1 MNPHMF
7 QRMIWGLVLVAAGA
21 LFLLN
26 QLGIIHVDV
35 AYMFS
40 TYWPAILIFYGLVG
54 FVTQRR
60 NHWGG
65 SIGSL
70 VMCGVGTIFLLKNLN
85 LTELSL
91 GEMFKFLAPIALI
104 FFGLNV
110 IFRPSKKESPDWP
123 SIKKARDE
131 MRKARV
137 DIRMAR
143 REERRELHRERHA
156 HHGKQWDSSSWHSSK
171 ASSTIPK
178 KEEDLTSTSHVK
190 YGLTDE
196 EKEVLKDIHGKYPED
211 DLKNWKSSDELNS
224 EEMGNHEPQARP
236 IRPNLSKKP
245 NFDHHYDHKYDG
257 FVRNFDSGDV
267 LHRHGFIG
275 DVHLGQEAWELKPI
289 QISHF
294 IGDSV
299 IDLTRAS
306 IPRGETAIHV
316 TAFIGDVKIF
326 IPNDMDVEVR
336 VMASSF
342 IGDMKVLDRRES
354 GFLRSV
360 RTQTSHYEE
369 AERKIIVTTSMFIGD
384 ITIKKIG

>member
-7 QRMIWGLVLVAAGA
+7 QRMIWGLVLVSAGT

-26 QLGIIHVDV
+26 QLGIIQIDIGYLV
-35 AYMFS
+35 S
-40 TYWPAILIFYGLVG
+40 TYWPVILIFYGLIG
-54 FVTQRR
+54 FASQRKY
-60 NHWGG
+60 HWGG

-70 VMCGVGTIFLLKNLN
+70 VMCGVGTIFLLKNLEV
-85 LTELSL
+85 TDLSI
-91 GEMFKFLAPIALI
+91 GEMFKFLAPVALI
-104 FFGLNV
+104 LFGLNV
-110 IFRPSKKESPDWP
+110 IFKPGKKESPDWP
-123 SIKKARDE
+123 SIKKAKDE
-131 MRKARV
+131 ARQ
-137 DIRMAR
+137 AR
-143 REERRELHRERHA
+143 REANRARHS
-156 HHGKQWDSSSWHSSK
+156 HHKQQWDSENWNISGDFSGNSK
-171 ASSTIPK
+171 EQLDHTSASNRK
-178 KEEDLTSTSHVK
+178 Q
-190 YGLTDE
+190 GLTDE
-196 EKEVLKDIHGKYPED
+196 EKEVLKEIHGTYPKEED
-211 DLKNWKSSDELNS
+211 QS
-224 EEMGNHEPQARP
+224 EWTEPQP
-236 IRPNLSKKP
+236 KQ
-245 NFDHHYDHKYDG
+245 HQHKYDG
-257 FVRNFDSGDV
+257 FVRNFDSGNV

-275 DVHLGQEAWELKPI
+275 DVHLGQEAWELKPV

-306 IPRGETAIHV
+306 IPRGETTIHV

-354 GFLRSV
+354 GFLRNI

-369 AERKIIVTTSMFIGD
+369 AEHKIVVTTSMFIGD

>member
-7 QRMIWGLVLVAAGA
+7 QRMIWGLVLVSAGT

-26 QLGIIHVDV
+26 QLGIIQVDV

-40 TYWPAILIFYGLVG
+40 TFWPVILIFYGLIG
-54 FVTQRR
+54 FVSQRKY
-60 NHWGG
+60 HWGG

-70 VMCGVGTIFLLKNLN
+70 MMCGVGTIFLLKNLN
-85 LTELSL
+85 LTDLSL
-91 GEMFKFLAPIALI
+91 GEMFKFLAPVALI

-123 SIKKARDE
+123 SIKIARDE
-131 MRKARV
+131 ERR
-137 DIRMAR
+137 AR
-143 REERRELHRERHA
+143 REANRLGHS
-156 HHGKQWDSSSWHSSK
+156 HHKKQWESGTWNSSKGSSSIPKEPMDHSS
-171 ASSTIPK
+171 
-178 KEEDLTSTSHVK
+178 TSNVK

-196 EKEVLKDIHGKYPED
+196 EKEVLKDIHGAYPEND
-211 DLKNWKSSDELNS
+211 QLDNWKVSDELDDK
-224 EEMGNHEPQARP
+224 GKAGHEPPARASQTSQ
-236 IRPNLSKKP
+236 SKTSTYD
-245 NFDHHYDHKYDG
+245 NDHHQHKYDG
-257 FVRNFDSGDV
+257 FVRNFDSGNV

-306 IPRGETAIHV
+306 IPRGETTIHV

-354 GFLRSV
+354 GFLRNI
-360 RTQTSHYEE
+360 RTQTSLYEE
-369 AERKIIVTTSMFIGD
+369 AEHKIVVTTSMFIGD

>member
-1 MNPHMF
+1 MEEERMNPHMF
-7 QRMIWGLVLVAAGA
+7 QRMIWGLVLVSAGT

-40 TYWPAILIFYGLVG
+40 TYWPVILIFYGLIG
-54 FVTQRR
+54 FVSQRKY
-60 NHWGG
+60 HWGG

-70 VMCGVGTIFLLKNLN
+70 MMCGVGTIFLLKNLS
-85 LTELSL
+85 LTDLSL
-91 GEMFKFLAPIALI
+91 GEMFKFLAPVALI

-110 IFRPSKKESPDWP
+110 IFRPSKKESPEWP

-131 MRKARV
+131 ERR
-137 DIRMAR
+137 AR
-143 REERRELHRERHA
+143 REANRMRHSQ
-156 HHGKQWDSSSWHSSK
+156 HKKQWESGTWNASDGSSSIPKEQMDHSS
-171 ASSTIPK
+171 
-178 KEEDLTSTSHVK
+178 TSNMK

-196 EKEVLKDIHGKYPED
+196 EKEVLKDIHGAYPD
-211 DLKNWKSSDELNS
+211 DDQHDEWKD
-224 EEMGNHEPQARP
+224 Q
-236 IRPNLSKKP
+236 
-245 NFDHHYDHKYDG
+245 HHKKYDG

-306 IPRGETAIHV
+306 IPRGETTIHV

-354 GFLRSV
+354 GFLRNI
-360 RTQTSHYEE
+360 RTQTSQYED
-369 AERKIIVTTSMFIGD
+369 AEHKIIVTTSMFIGD

>member
-7 QRMIWGLVLVAAGA
+7 QRMIWGLVLVSAGT

-26 QLGIIHVDV
+26 QLGILKVDV

-40 TYWPAILIFYGLVG
+40 TYWPVILIFYGLIG
-54 FVTQRR
+54 FVSQRKY
-60 NHWGG
+60 HWGG

-70 VMCGVGTIFLLKNLN
+70 MMCGVGTIFLLNNLN
-85 LTELSL
+85 LTDLSL
-91 GEMFKFLAPIALI
+91 SEMFKFLIPVALI
-104 FFGLNV
+104 LIGLNV

-123 SIKKARDE
+123 AIKKARDE
-131 MRKARV
+131 ERR
-137 DIRMAR
+137 AR
-143 REERRELHRERHA
+143 REANRLRHS
-156 HHGKQWDSSSWHSSK
+156 HHHHKQQWESGAWNTSKGSSSNLKERMNHSS
-171 ASSTIPK
+171 SNN
-178 KEEDLTSTSHVK
+178 VK
-190 YGLTDE
+190 QGLTDE
-196 EKEVLKDIHGKYPED
+196 EKEVLKDIHGAYPDNEKHD
-211 DLKNWKSSDELNS
+211 EWKDGQPHN
-224 EEMGNHEPQARP
+224 
-236 IRPNLSKKP
+236 
-245 NFDHHYDHKYDG
+245 KYDG

-275 DVHLGQEAWELKPI
+275 DVHLGQEAWELKPV

-306 IPRGETAIHV
+306 IPRGETTIHV

-342 IGDMKVLDRRES
+342 IGDMKVLDRFES
-354 GFLRSV
+354 GFLRNI

-369 AERKIIVTTSMFIGD
+369 AEHKIVVTTSMFIGD
-384 ITIKKIG
+384 ITIKRIG

>member
-7 QRMIWGLVLVAAGA
+7 QRMIWGLVLVTAGI

-26 QLGIIHVDV
+26 QLGFIHVDL

-40 TYWPAILIFYGLVG
+40 TYWPVILIFYGLVG
-54 FVTQRR
+54 FLWQRKY
-60 NHWGG
+60 HWGG
-65 SIGSL
+65 SIWSL
-70 VMCGVGTIFLLKNLN
+70 LVAGVGTIFLLKNLN
-85 LTELSL
+85 LTDRSI
-91 GEMFKFLAPIALI
+91 GEMFKILAPAALI
-104 FFGLNV
+104 LFGLNV
-110 IFRPSKKESPDWP
+110 LFRPGRKESPDWLAM
-123 SIKKARDE
+123 KEAKDQ
-131 MRKARV
+131 
-137 DIRMAR
+137 AR
-143 REERRELHRERHA
+143 RERREARRKEHGRHSNP
-156 HHGKQWDSSSWHSSK
+156 WDSSNWHPHTAK
-171 ASSTIPK
+171 APFPK
-178 KEEDLTSTSHVK
+178 EKTEQDHFSGNETKHTLS
-190 YGLTDE
+190 DE
-196 EKEVLKDIHGKYPED
+196 EKEVLKDIHGEFHTKHAEEW
-211 DLKNWKSSDELNS
+211 LGS
-224 EEMGNHEPQARP
+224 EEPAPKAPRVRLDKQEQPRTQNM
-236 IRPNLSKKP
+236 
-245 NFDHHYDHKYDG
+245 HHGHRYDD

-299 IDLTRAS
+299 IDLTRAA
-306 IPRGETAIHV
+306 IPLGETTIHV

-326 IPNDMDVEVR
+326 IPNDLDVEVR

-369 AERKIIVTTSMFIGD
+369 ADRKLVVTTSMFIGD

>member
-7 QRMIWGLVLVAAGA
+7 QRMIWGLVLVTAGS

-26 QLGIIHVDV
+26 QLGFIHIDL

-40 TYWPAILIFYGLVG
+40 TYWPVILIFYGLVG
-54 FVTQRR
+54 FLWQRKY
-60 NHWGG
+60 HWGG
-65 SIGSL
+65 SIWSL
-70 VMCGVGTIFLLKNLN
+70 LVCGIGTIFLLKNLN
-85 LTELSL
+85 LTDRSL
-91 GEMFKFLAPIALI
+91 GEMFKILAPIALI

-110 IFRPSKKESPDWP
+110 IFRPGRKESPDWLAM
-123 SIKKARDE
+123 KEERE
-131 MRKARV
+131 R
-137 DIRMAR
+137 AR
-143 REERRELHRERHA
+143 RERREARRKEHEKHSNP
-156 HHGKQWDSSSWHSSK
+156 WDFSN
-171 ASSTIPK
+171 A
-178 KEEDLTSTSHVK
+178 
-190 YGLTDE
+190 
-196 EKEVLKDIHGKYPED
+196 EKEVLKDIHGEFHTKHVEEWLD
-211 DLKNWKSSDELNS
+211 S
-224 EEMGNHEPQARP
+224 EEPASKVPPVQSERNAQPKMQ
-236 IRPNLSKKP
+236 NLHQ
-245 NFDHHYDHKYDG
+245 NGHRYDD

-299 IDLTRAS
+299 IDLTRAA
-306 IPRGETAIHV
+306 IPLGETTIHV

-326 IPNDMDVEVR
+326 IPNDLDVEVR

-369 AERKIIVTTSMFIGD
+369 ADRKLIVTTSMFIGD

>member
-7 QRMIWGLVLVAAGA
+7 QRMIWGLVLVTAGI

-26 QLGIIHVDV
+26 QLGFIHIDL
-35 AYMFS
+35 AYMIS
-40 TYWPAILIFYGLVG
+40 TYWPVILILYGLVG
-54 FVTQRR
+54 FVWQRKY
-60 NHWGG
+60 HWGG
-65 SIGSL
+65 SIWSL
-70 VMCGVGTIFLLKNLN
+70 LVCGVGTIFLLKNLN
-85 LTELSL
+85 LTDRSL
-91 GEMFKFLAPIALI
+91 GDMFKTLAPVALI
-104 FFGLNV
+104 LFGLNV
-110 IFRPSKKESPDWP
+110 IFRPGRRESPDWL
-123 SIKKARDE
+123 SMKEAKE
-131 MRKARV
+131 Q
-137 DIRMAR
+137 AR
-143 REERRELHRERHA
+143 RERREARRKEHA
-156 HHGKQWDSSSWHSSK
+156 KHSNPWDSSSWNHPAAK
-171 ASSTIPK
+171 ASNKDKAEQDSFLGNETK
-178 KEEDLTSTSHVK
+178 HTLS
-190 YGLTDE
+190 DE
-196 EKEVLKDIHGKYPED
+196 EKEVLKDIHGEFHQKHA
-211 DLKNWKSSDELNS
+211 
-224 EEMGNHEPQARP
+224 EEWLGSGDPAA
-236 IRPNLSKKP
+236 KKP
-245 NFDHHYDHKYDG
+245 SIQPESQAQPKTQNLHGHSHNHHHHRYDD

-299 IDLTRAS
+299 IDLTRAA
-306 IPRGETAIHV
+306 IPLGETTIHV

-326 IPNDMDVEVR
+326 IPNDLDVEVR

-369 AERKIIVTTSMFIGD
+369 AERKLIVTTSMFIGD

>member
-7 QRMIWGLVLVAAGA
+7 QRMIWGLVLVSAGT

-26 QLGIIHVDV
+26 QLGVIHVDV

-40 TYWPAILIFYGLVG
+40 TYWPVILIFYGVVG
-54 FVTQRR
+54 FLSQRR
-60 NHWGG
+60 HHWGG
-65 SIGSL
+65 SIWSL
-70 VMCGVGTIFLLKNLN
+70 ILCGVGTIFLLKNLSV
-85 LTELSL
+85 TDLSI
-91 GEMFKFLAPIALI
+91 GEMFKFLVPVTLI
-104 FFGLNV
+104 LLGLNV
-110 IFRPSKKESPDWP
+110 IFRPSKKESPEW
-123 SIKKARDE
+123 SNLQKARHE
-131 MRKARV
+131 M
-137 DIRMAR
+137 RMAR
-143 REERRELHRERHA
+143 REERREMHRMRHENHKRHWESGA
-156 HHGKQWDSSSWHSSK
+156 WQTSKPSSNPVNNDDPSSQATK
-171 ASSTIPK
+171 
-178 KEEDLTSTSHVK
+178 VN

-211 DLKNWKSSDELNS
+211 HELHWKK
-224 EEMGNHEPQARP
+224 EEQA
-236 IRPNLSKKP
+236 NDKCDDSHK
-245 NFDHHYDHKYDG
+245 HKYDG
-257 FVRNFDSGDV
+257 FVHNYNPGDV

-299 IDLTRAS
+299 IDLTRAA
-306 IPRGETAIHV
+306 IPRGETSIHV

-369 AERKIIVTTSMFIGD
+369 AEHKIVVTTSMFIGD

>member
-1 MNPHMF
+1 MNPHLF
-7 QRMIWGLVLVAAGA
+7 QRMIWGLVLVSAGT

-26 QLGIIHVDV
+26 ELGIIHVDV
-35 AYMFS
+35 TYMFS
-40 TYWPAILIFYGLVG
+40 TFWPVILIFYGIVGLVS
-54 FVTQRR
+54 QRR
-60 NHWGG
+60 HHWGG
-65 SIGSL
+65 SIWSL
-70 VMCGVGTIFLLKNLN
+70 LLCGVGTIFLLKNLN
-85 LTELSL
+85 VTDLSL
-91 GEMFKFLAPIALI
+91 GEMFKFLVPVALI
-104 FFGLNV
+104 LFGLNV
-110 IFRPSKKESPDWP
+110 IFRPSKKE
-123 SIKKARDE
+123 
-131 MRKARV
+131 
-137 DIRMAR
+137 
-143 REERRELHRERHA
+143 ERHEMNR
-156 HHGKQWDSSSWHSSK
+156 KYHSNHK
-171 ASSTIPK
+171 PEAT
-178 KEEDLTSTSHVK
+178 EDLSSPATKVND
-190 YGLTDE
+190 GLTDE
-196 EKEVLKDIHGKYPED
+196 EKEVLKDIHGKYP
-211 DLKNWKSSDELNS
+211 DEENS
-224 EEMGNHEPQARP
+224 CYDQHE
-236 IRPNLSKKP
+236 
-245 NFDHHYDHKYDG
+245 HKYNG
-257 FVRNFDSGDV
+257 FVHNYDSGDV

-306 IPRGETAIHV
+306 IPRGETSIHV

-369 AERKIIVTTSMFIGD
+369 AEHKIVVTTSMFIGD

>member
-7 QRMIWGLVLVAAGA
+7 QRMLWGLVLITAGV

-26 QLGIIHVDV
+26 QLGIVDIDL

-40 TYWPAILIFYGLVG
+40 TYWPVILIFYGLVG
-54 FVTQRR
+54 FVWQRKY
-60 NHWGG
+60 HWGG
-65 SIGSL
+65 SIWSL
-70 VMCGVGTIFLLKNLN
+70 LICGVGTIFLLKNLN
-85 LTELSL
+85 LTDLSL
-91 GEMFKFLAPIALI
+91 GEMFKFLGPAALI
-104 FFGLNV
+104 LFGLNV

-123 SIKKARDE
+123 SMKEAKDQVR
-131 MRKARV
+131 R
-137 DIRMAR
+137 AR
-143 REERRELHRERHA
+143 REAKRLEHEKYRNS
-156 HHGKQWDSSSWHSSK
+156 WDASEWNHSAP
-171 ASSTIPK
+171 ASSNDKDHTHKSTINEAK
-178 KEEDLTSTSHVK
+178 HELS
-190 YGLTDE
+190 DE
-196 EKEVLKDIHGKYPED
+196 EKAVLKDIHGEFHDKHLKDWDVPDAPRAPDPQLPQQPRTHAFNQHGHRYD
-211 DLKNWKSSDELNS
+211 D
-224 EEMGNHEPQARP
+224 
-236 IRPNLSKKP
+236 
-245 NFDHHYDHKYDG
+245 

-267 LHRHGFIG
+267 LHRYGFIG

-306 IPRGETAIHV
+306 IPLGETTIHV
-316 TAFIGDVKIF
+316 SAFIGDVKIF
-326 IPNDMDVEVR
+326 IPNDIDVEVR